1 MSLVSES
8 PILAGS
14 SRSKFTLLINKNVR
28 EMKKSIFVMGLAM
41 MGLLSMTSCS
51 SSDSKNGDTPQP
63 TPQPGQE
70 VSIEDSEY
78 DAIINQY
85 VDNVVLPTYS
95 DLKTKNSALYQAVVD
110 FGDNPSNANF
120 KAICDAWL
128 AAREPWESSEAFLF
142 GPVADYGLDPNM
154 DSWPLD
160 QEAIVKLL
168 ESQQWNEMEWT
179 GDYDEDDEAIAAAQ
193 NVRGF
198 HTLEFL
204 AFRDGQARTLTDQ
217 AVDGEAANA
226 VYNAGNAT
234 AWAQY
239 MRNTAQL
246 LVDDV
251 TTLVDAWNNG
261 YADKFKKHDGGDF
274 TSGLSCIEQLIDGC
288 IDIAGEVGQAK
299 IGDPYDLYVSG
310 KTNEALYAVESWY
323 SWHSR
328 DDYTNNIYSIRNA
341 YYGSRDGKINANS
354 LSKLVAKYDAQLDA
368 DVKEAIEDA
377 AEAIQAIP
385 QPFRNNINSKEAKA
399 AMEACAEL
407 SDILENELKPFLI
420 NHTK

>member
-1 MSLVSES
+1 
-8 PILAGS
+8 
-14 SRSKFTLLINKNVR
+14 
-28 EMKKSIFVMGLAM
+28 M
-41 MGLLSMTSCS
+41 MGLTTFTACS
-51 SSDSKNGDTPQP
+51 SSDDDNKKEDETSEITIQ
-63 TPQPGQE
+63 
-70 VSIEDSEY
+70 DSEY

-85 VDNVVLPTYS
+85 VDKVVLPTYN
-95 DLKTKNSALYQAVVD
+95 DLKTKNSALYQAVVA
-110 FGDNPSNANF
+110 FGDAPSNANF
-120 KAICDAWL
+120 QAICDAWL

-160 QEAIVKLL
+160 QEAIVNMLT
-168 ESQQWNEMEWT
+168 SQQWNDMKWT
-179 GDYDEDDEAIAAAQ
+179 GDYNEDDEAIAAAQ

-204 AFRDGQARTLTDQ
+204 AFRDGKARTLNDAAT
-217 AVDGEAANA
+217 DGEAANA
-226 VYNAGNAT
+226 VYNESNAT

-251 TTLVDAWNNG
+251 TLLCDAWNNG
-261 YADKFKKHDGGDF
+261 YATTFKNHNGGDF

-288 IDIAGEVGQAK
+288 IDIAGEVGDAK

-341 YYGSRDGKINANS
+341 YYGSLDGSINTNS
-354 LSKLVAKYDAQLDA
+354 LSKLVAKYNPVLDT
-368 DVKEAIEDA
+368 DVKNAIDA
-377 AEAIQAIP
+377 AAKAIQAIP
-385 QPFRNNINSKEAKA
+385 QPFRNNINSKEAAA
-399 AMEACAEL
+399 AMDACAEL
-407 SDILENELKPFLI
+407 SDILENELKPFLQ

>member
-1 MSLVSES
+1 
-8 PILAGS
+8 
-14 SRSKFTLLINKNVR
+14 
-28 EMKKSIFVMGLAM
+28 MKKNLFLLSLAM
-41 MGLLSMTSCS
+41 MGLTTFTACS
-51 SSDSKNGDTPQP
+51 SSDDDNKK
-63 TPQPGQE
+63 
-70 VSIEDSEY
+70 EDETSEITIQDNEY

-85 VDNVVLPTYS
+85 VDNVVLPTYN
-95 DLKTKNSALYQAVVD
+95 DLKTKNSALYQAVVA
-110 FGDNPSNANF
+110 FGDAPSNANF
-120 KAICDAWL
+120 QAICDAWL

-160 QEAIVKLL
+160 QEAIVNMLT
-168 ESQQWNEMEWT
+168 SQQWNDMKWT
-179 GDYDEDDEAIAAAQ
+179 DDYNEDDEAIAAAQ

-204 AFRDGQARTLTDQ
+204 AFRDGKARTLNDAAT
-217 AVDGEAANA
+217 DGEAANA
-226 VYNAGNAT
+226 VYNESNAT

-251 TTLVDAWNNG
+251 TLLCDAWNNG
-261 YADKFKKHDGGDF
+261 YASTFKNHNGGDF

-288 IDIAGEVGQAK
+288 IDIAGEVGDAK

-341 YYGSRDGKINANS
+341 YYGSLDGSINTNS
-354 LSKLVAKYDAQLDA
+354 LSKLVAKYNPALDT
-368 DVKEAIEDA
+368 DVKNAIDA
-377 AEAIQAIP
+377 AAKAIQAIP
-385 QPFRNNINSKEAKA
+385 QPFRNNINSKEAAA
-399 AMEACAEL
+399 AMDACAEL
-407 SDILENELKPFLI
+407 SDILENELKPFLQ

>member
-1 MSLVSES
+1 
-8 PILAGS
+8 
-14 SRSKFTLLINKNVR
+14 
-28 EMKKSIFVMGLAM
+28 MKKSIFA

-63 TPQPGQE
+63 TPQPEQE
-70 VSIEDSEY
+70 VTIQDSEY

-128 AAREPWESSEAFLF
+128 TAREPWESSEAFLF
-142 GPVADYGLDPNM
+142 GPVADLGLDPNM

-160 QEAIVKLL
+160 QEAIVKML

-179 GDYDEDDEAIAAAQ
+179 GDYDEDDDAIAAAQ

-226 VYNAGNAT
+226 VYNASNAN

-299 IGDPYDLYVSG
+299 IGDPYDLYQSG

-368 DVKEAIEDA
+368 DVKEAIEEA
-377 AEAIQAIP
+377 ADAIQAIP

-399 AMEACAEL
+399 AMDACAEL

>member
-1 MSLVSES
+1 
-8 PILAGS
+8 
-14 SRSKFTLLINKNVR
+14 
-28 EMKKSIFVMGLAM
+28 MKKSIFMMGLAM
-41 MGLLSMTSCS
+41 MGLVVFTACS
-51 SSDSKNGDTPQP
+51 SSDDKKKDDPQP
-63 TPQPGQE
+63 TPE
-70 VSIEDSEY
+70 VTIQDAEY

-85 VDNVVLPTYS
+85 VDQVVLPTYN
-95 DLKTKNSALYQAVVD
+95 DLKAKNSALYQAVVD
-110 FGDNPSNANF
+110 FGDAPSDGNF
-120 KAICDAWL
+120 QKICDAWL
-128 AAREPWESSEAFLF
+128 VAREPWESSEAFLF
-142 GPVADYGLDPNM
+142 GPVADNGLDPNM

-160 QEAIVKLL
+160 QEAIVKML
-168 ESQQWNEMEWT
+168 ESQQWNDMEWT
-179 GDYDEDDEAIAAAQ
+179 GDYDEDDDAIAAAQ

-204 AFRDGQARTLTDQ
+204 AFRDGKARTLTDQ
-217 AVDGEAANA
+217 ATDDEAANA
-226 VYNAGNAT
+226 VYNAANAT

-251 TTLVDAWNNG
+251 TTLCDAWNNG
-261 YADKFKKHDGGDF
+261 YADKFKSHNGGEF

-341 YYGSRDGKINANS
+341 YFGSRGGSVNKNS
-354 LSKLVAKYDAQLDA
+354 LSKLVAKYNAELDA
-368 DVKEAIEDA
+368 DVKAAITNA
-377 AEAIQAIP
+377 ANAIQAIP
-385 QPFRNNINSKEAKA
+385 QPFRNNINSKEAQA

-407 SDILENELKPFLI
+407 SDILEKELKPFLI

>member
-1 MSLVSES
+1 M
-8 PILAGS
+8 
-14 SRSKFTLLINKNVR
+14 KKNVL
-28 EMKKSIFVMGLAM
+28 MMGLAM
-41 MGLLSMTSCS
+41 MGLCAFTACS
-51 SSDSKNGDTPQP
+51 SDDDKKEESK
-63 TPQPGQE
+63 
-70 VSIEDSEY
+70 IEILDAEY

-85 VDNVVLPTYS
+85 VDNVVLPTYN
-95 DLKTKNSALYQAVVD
+95 DLKTKNTALYNAVVSFGNAPSDANFQAVC
-110 FGDNPSNANF
+110 N
-120 KAICDAWL
+120 AWL
-128 AAREPWESSEAFLF
+128 TAREPWESSEAFLF

-204 AFRDGQARTLTDQ
+204 AFRDGKARTLTDT
-217 AVDGEAANA
+217 AIDGEAANA
-226 VYNAGNAT
+226 VYNESNAT

-246 LVDDV
+246 LVKDV

-261 YADKFKKHDGGDF
+261 YAASFKSHNGGDF

-288 IDIAGEVGQAK
+288 IDIAGEVGDAK
-299 IGDPYDLYVSG
+299 IGDPYSLYVSG
-310 KTNEALYAVESWY
+310 KTTEALYAVESWY

-328 DDYTNNIYSIRNA
+328 DDYTNNILSIRNA
-341 YYGSRDGKINANS
+341 YYGSRDGSINANS
-354 LSKLVAKYDAQLDA
+354 LSKLVAKYNAPLDTKVKDAIKSAA
-368 DVKEAIEDA
+368 D
-377 AEAIQAIP
+377 AIQAIP
-385 QPFRNNINSKEAKA
+385 QPFRNNINSSEAKA
-399 AMEACAEL
+399 AMEAC
-407 SDILENELKPFLI
+407 SDLGDVLENELKPFLQDA
-420 NHTK
+420 TK

>member
-1 MSLVSES
+1 MNSVSAL
-8 PILAGS
+8 PISAGS
-14 SRSKFTLLINKNVR
+14 LRSEKLEIEIYIINIYKN
-28 EMKKSIFVMGLAM
+28 MKKSIFMMGLAM
-41 MGLLSMTSCS
+41 MGLVVFTACS
-51 SSDSKNGDTPQP
+51 SSDDKKKDDPQP
-63 TPQPGQE
+63 TPE
-70 VSIEDSEY
+70 VTIQDAEY

-85 VDNVVLPTYS
+85 VDQVVLPTYN
-95 DLKTKNSALYQAVVD
+95 DLKAKNSALYQAVVD
-110 FGDNPSNANF
+110 FGDAPSDGNF
-120 KAICDAWL
+120 QKICDAWL
-128 AAREPWESSEAFLF
+128 VAREPWESSEAFLF
-142 GPVADYGLDPNM
+142 GPVADNGLDPNM

-160 QEAIVKLL
+160 QEAIVKML
-168 ESQQWNEMEWT
+168 ESQQWNDMEWT
-179 GDYDEDDEAIAAAQ
+179 GDYDEDDDAIAAAQ

-204 AFRDGQARTLTDQ
+204 AFRDGKARTLTDQ
-217 AVDGEAANA
+217 ATDDEAANA
-226 VYNAGNAT
+226 VYNAANAT

-251 TTLVDAWNNG
+251 TTLCDAWNNG
-261 YADKFKKHDGGDF
+261 YADKFKSHNGGEF

-341 YYGSRDGKINANS
+341 YFGSRDGSVNKNS
-354 LSKLVAKYDAQLDA
+354 LSKLVAKYNAELDA
-368 DVKEAIEDA
+368 DVKAAITNA
-377 AEAIQAIP
+377 ANAIQAIP
-385 QPFRNNINSKEAKA
+385 QPFRNNINSKEAQA

-407 SDILENELKPFLI
+407 SDILEKELKPFLI

>member
-1 MSLVSES
+1 
-8 PILAGS
+8 
-14 SRSKFTLLINKNVR
+14 
-28 EMKKSIFVMGLAM
+28 MKKNDLMMGLAM
-41 MGLLSMTSCS
+41 MGLCAFTACS
-51 SSDSKNGDTPQP
+51 SDDDKKEESK
-63 TPQPGQE
+63 
-70 VSIEDSEY
+70 IEILDAEY

-85 VDNVVLPTYS
+85 VDNVVLPTYN
-95 DLKTKNSALYQAVVD
+95 DLKTKNTALYNAVVSFGNAPSDANFQAVC
-110 FGDNPSNANF
+110 N
-120 KAICDAWL
+120 AWL
-128 AAREPWESSEAFLF
+128 TAREPWESSEAFLF

-204 AFRDGQARTLTDQ
+204 AFRDGKARTLTDT
-217 AVDGEAANA
+217 AIDGEAANA
-226 VYNAGNAT
+226 VYNESNAT

-246 LVDDV
+246 LVKDV

-261 YADKFKKHDGGDF
+261 YAASFKSHNGGDF

-288 IDIAGEVGQAK
+288 IDIAGEVGDAK
-299 IGDPYDLYVSG
+299 IGDPYSLYVSG
-310 KTNEALYAVESWY
+310 KTTEALYAVESWY

-328 DDYTNNIYSIRNA
+328 DDYTNNILSIRNA
-341 YYGSRDGKINANS
+341 YYGSRDGSINANS
-354 LSKLVAKYDAQLDA
+354 LSKLVAKYNAPLDTKVKDAIKSAA
-368 DVKEAIEDA
+368 D
-377 AEAIQAIP
+377 AIQAIP
-385 QPFRNNINSKEAKA
+385 QPFRNNINSSEAKA
-399 AMEACAEL
+399 AMEACADL
-407 SDILENELKPFLI
+407 GDVLENELKPFLQDA
-420 NHTK
+420 TK

>member
-1 MSLVSES
+1 
-8 PILAGS
+8 
-14 SRSKFTLLINKNVR
+14 
-28 EMKKSIFVMGLAM
+28 MKKNLFLMSLAM
-41 MGLLSMTSCS
+41 MGLCAFTACS
-51 SSDSKNGDTPQP
+51 SDDDKK
-63 TPQPGQE
+63 QE
-70 VSIEDSEY
+70 EQTEVTIQDSEY
-78 DAIINQY
+78 DVIINQY

-95 DLKTKNSALYQAVVD
+95 ELKTKNSELFNAVVS
-110 FGDNPSNANF
+110 FGDAPSDAKF
-120 KAICDAWL
+120 QAICDAWL
-128 AAREPWESSEAFLF
+128 VAREPWESSEAFLF

-160 QEAIVKLL
+160 QEAIVNTLK
-168 ESQQWNEMEWT
+168 SQKWNSIVWT
-179 GDYDEDDEAIAAAQ
+179 GDYNEDDEAIAAAQ

-204 AFRDGQARTLTDQ
+204 AFRDGKARTLTD
-217 AVDGEAANA
+217 VAASDNA
-226 VYNAGNAT
+226 ADYVYNESNAT

-251 TTLVDAWNNG
+251 TLLCDKWENG
-261 YADKFKKHDGGDF
+261 YADTFKSHKGGDF

-288 IDIAGEVGQAK
+288 IDIAGEVGDAK

-341 YYGSRDGKINANS
+341 YYGSRDGNINNNS
-354 LSKLVAKYDAQLDA
+354 LSKLVAKYNPDLDKN
-368 DVKEAIEDA
+368 VKNAIDA
-377 AEAIQAIP
+377 AAKAIQAIP
-385 QPFRNNINSKEAKA
+385 QPFRNNINSKEAAA
-399 AMEACAEL
+399 AMEACSAL
-407 SDILENELKPFLI
+407 GNILENELKPYLQ

>member
-1 MSLVSES
+1 
-8 PILAGS
+8 
-14 SRSKFTLLINKNVR
+14 
-28 EMKKSIFVMGLAM
+28 MKKSIFVMGLTM
-41 MGLLSMTSCS
+41 MGLMGFTACS
-51 SSDSKNGDTPQP
+51 SSDDKKSDDPQP
-63 TPQPGQE
+63 PTE
-70 VSIEDSEY
+70 VTIQDSEY
-78 DAIINQY
+78 DAIVNQY

-95 DLKTKNSALYQAVVD
+95 DLKAKNSALYQAVVD
-110 FGDNPSNANF
+110 FGDAPSNANF

-142 GPVADYGLDPNM
+142 GPVADLGLDPNM

-160 QEAIVKLL
+160 QEAIVKML

-179 GDYDEDDEAIAAAQ
+179 GDYDEDDDAIAAAQ

-198 HTLEFL
+198 NTLEFL
-204 AFRDGQARTLTDQ
+204 TFRDGQARTLTDQ

-226 VYNAGNAT
+226 VYNASNAN

-377 AEAIQAIP
+377 ADAIQAIP

>member
-1 MSLVSES
+1 MD
-8 PILAGS
+8 
-14 SRSKFTLLINKNVR
+14 
-28 EMKKSIFVMGLAM
+28 MKKSIFM
-41 MGLLSMTSCS
+41 MGLTMMRLFTFTACS
-51 SSDSKNGDTPQP
+51 SSNDDKKEDAETTFIQ
-63 TPQPGQE
+63 
-70 VSIEDSEY
+70 DSEY

-85 VDNVVLPTYS
+85 VDNVVLPTYN
-95 DLKTKNSALYQAVVD
+95 DLKTKNTALYNAVVSFGNAPSDANFQAVC
-110 FGDNPSNANF
+110 N
-120 KAICDAWL
+120 AWL
-128 AAREPWESSEAFLF
+128 TAREPWESSEAFLF

-204 AFRDGQARTLTDQ
+204 AFRDGKARTLTDT
-217 AVDGEAANA
+217 AIDGEAANA
-226 VYNAGNAT
+226 VYNESNAT

-246 LVDDV
+246 LVKDV

-261 YADKFKKHDGGDF
+261 YAASFKSHNGGDF

-288 IDIAGEVGQAK
+288 IDIAGEVGDAK
-299 IGDPYDLYVSG
+299 IGDPYSLYVSG
-310 KTNEALYAVESWY
+310 KTTEALYAVESWY

-328 DDYTNNIYSIRNA
+328 DDYTNNILSIRNA
-341 YYGSRDGKINANS
+341 YYGSRDGSINANS
-354 LSKLVAKYDAQLDA
+354 LSKLVAKYNAPLDTKVKDAIKSAA
-368 DVKEAIEDA
+368 D
-377 AEAIQAIP
+377 AIQAIP
-385 QPFRNNINSKEAKA
+385 QPFRNNINSSEAKA
-399 AMEACAEL
+399 AMEAC
-407 SDILENELKPFLI
+407 SDLGDVLENELKPFLQDA
-420 NHTK
+420 TK

>member
-1 MSLVSES
+1 
-8 PILAGS
+8 
-14 SRSKFTLLINKNVR
+14 
-28 EMKKSIFVMGLAM
+28 MKKGIFMMGLAM
-41 MGLLSMTSCS
+41 MGLFAMSSCS
-51 SSDSKNGDTPQP
+51 SSDDNNKKEET
-63 TPQPGQE
+63 TE
-70 VSIEDSEY
+70 VTILDSEY
-78 DAIINQY
+78 DAIVNQY

-95 DLKTKNSALYQAVVD
+95 DLKTKNSALYQAVVA
-110 FGDNPSNANF
+110 FGDAPSNAKF
-120 KAICDAWL
+120 QAVCDAWL
-128 AAREPWESSEAFLF
+128 EAREPWEQSEAFLF
-142 GPVADYGLDPNM
+142 GPVADNGLDPNM

-168 ESQQWNEMEWT
+168 ESQQWNDMKWT
-179 GDYDEDDEAIAAAQ
+179 GDYDEDDDAIAAAQ

-204 AFRDGQARTLTDQ
+204 AFRDGKSRTLTDT
-217 AVDGEAANA
+217 AADGEAANA

-251 TTLVDAWNNG
+251 TTLCDAWNNG
-261 YADKFKKHDGGDF
+261 YAAKFKSHSGGDF

-310 KTNEALYAVESWY
+310 KTTEALYAVESWY

-341 YYGSRDGKINANS
+341 YYGSRDGKVNNNS
-354 LSKLVAKYDAQLDA
+354 LSKLVAKYNPTLDA
-368 DVKEAIEDA
+368 DVKEAIKDA
-377 AEAIQAIP
+377 ADAIQAIP
-385 QPFRNNINSKEAKA
+385 QPFRNNINSKEAQA
-399 AMEACAEL
+399 AMEACEEL

>member
-1 MSLVSES
+1 
-8 PILAGS
+8 
-14 SRSKFTLLINKNVR
+14 
-28 EMKKSIFVMGLAM
+28 MKKNLFLLSLAM
-41 MGLLSMTSCS
+41 MGLTTFTACS
-51 SSDSKNGDTPQP
+51 SSDDDNKKEDETSEITIQ
-63 TPQPGQE
+63 
-70 VSIEDSEY
+70 DSEY

-85 VDNVVLPTYS
+85 VDKVVLPTYN
-95 DLKTKNSALYQAVVD
+95 DLKTKNSALYQAVVA
-110 FGDNPSNANF
+110 FGDAPSNANF
-120 KAICDAWL
+120 QAICDAWL

-160 QEAIVKLL
+160 QEAIVNMLT
-168 ESQQWNEMEWT
+168 SQQWNDMKWT
-179 GDYDEDDEAIAAAQ
+179 GDYNEDDEAIAAAQ

-204 AFRDGQARTLTDQ
+204 AFRDGKARTLNDAAT
-217 AVDGEAANA
+217 DGEAANA
-226 VYNAGNAT
+226 VYNESNAT

-251 TTLVDAWNNG
+251 TLLCDAWNNG
-261 YADKFKKHDGGDF
+261 YATTFKNHNGGDF

-288 IDIAGEVGQAK
+288 IDIAGEVGDAK
-299 IGDPYDLYVSG
+299 IGDPYDFYVSG

-341 YYGSRDGKINANS
+341 YYGSLDGSINTNS
-354 LSKLVAKYDAQLDA
+354 LSKLVAKYNPTLDT
-368 DVKEAIEDA
+368 DVKNAIDA
-377 AEAIQAIP
+377 AAKTIQAIP
-385 QPFRNNINSKEAKA
+385 QPFRNNINSKEAAA
-399 AMEACAEL
+399 AMDACAEL
-407 SDILENELKPFLI
+407 SDILENELKPFLQ

>member
-1 MSLVSES
+1 M
-8 PILAGS
+8 
-14 SRSKFTLLINKNVR
+14 KKNVL
-28 EMKKSIFVMGLAM
+28 MMGLAM
-41 MGLLSMTSCS
+41 MGLCAFTACS
-51 SSDSKNGDTPQP
+51 SDDDKKEESK
-63 TPQPGQE
+63 
-70 VSIEDSEY
+70 IEILDAEY

-85 VDNVVLPTYS
+85 VDNVVLPTYN
-95 DLKTKNSALYQAVVD
+95 DLKTKNTALYNAVVSFGNAPSDANFQAVC
-110 FGDNPSNANF
+110 N
-120 KAICDAWL
+120 AWL
-128 AAREPWESSEAFLF
+128 TAREPWESSEAFLF

-204 AFRDGQARTLTDQ
+204 AFRDGKARTLTDT
-217 AVDGEAANA
+217 AIDGEAANA
-226 VYNAGNAT
+226 VYNESNTT

-246 LVDDV
+246 LVKDV

-261 YADKFKKHDGGDF
+261 YAASFKSHNGGDF

-288 IDIAGEVGQAK
+288 IDIAGEVGDAK
-299 IGDPYDLYVSG
+299 IGDPYSLYVSG
-310 KTNEALYAVESWY
+310 KTTEALYAVESWY

-328 DDYTNNIYSIRNA
+328 DDYTNNILSIRNA
-341 YYGSRDGKINANS
+341 YYGSRDGSINANS
-354 LSKLVAKYDAQLDA
+354 LSKLVAKYNAPLDTKVKDAIKSAA
-368 DVKEAIEDA
+368 D
-377 AEAIQAIP
+377 AIQAIP
-385 QPFRNNINSKEAKA
+385 QPFRNNINSSEAKA
-399 AMEACAEL
+399 AMEACADL
-407 SDILENELKPFLI
+407 GDVLENELKPFLQDA
-420 NHTK
+420 TK

>member
-1 MSLVSES
+1 
-8 PILAGS
+8 
-14 SRSKFTLLINKNVR
+14 
-28 EMKKSIFVMGLAM
+28 MKKFLFMVSLALT
-41 MGLLSMTSCS
+41 GVFAFTACS
-51 SSDSKNGDTPQP
+51 SDDDKKEDSK
-63 TPQPGQE
+63 
-70 VSIEDSEY
+70 IEILDAEY

-85 VDNVVLPTYS
+85 VDAVVLPTYN
-95 DLKTKNSALYQAVVD
+95 DLKTKNSALYEAVVAFGNAPSDANFQAVC
-110 FGDNPSNANF
+110 N
-120 KAICDAWL
+120 AWL

-179 GDYDEDDEAIAAAQ
+179 GDYNEDDEAIAAAQ

-204 AFRDGQARTLTDQ
+204 AFRDGKARTLTDV
-217 AVDGEAANA
+217 AADGEAANA
-226 VYNAGNAT
+226 VYNEANAT

-246 LVDDV
+246 LVNDV

-261 YADKFKKHDGGDF
+261 YATSFKNHNGGDF

-288 IDIAGEVGQAK
+288 IDIAGEVGDAK
-299 IGDPYDLYVSG
+299 IGDPYSLYVSG

-328 DDYTNNIYSIRNA
+328 DDYTNNILSIRNA
-341 YYGSRDGKINANS
+341 YYGSRDGSINNHS
-354 LSKLVAKYDAQLDA
+354 LSKLVAKYNTTLDTKVKDAINTAA
-368 DVKEAIEDA
+368 D
-377 AEAIQAIP
+377 AIQAIP
-385 QPFRNNINSKEAKA
+385 QPFRNNINSSEARA
-399 AMEACAEL
+399 AMEACADL
-407 SDILENELKPFLI
+407 GDILENELKPFLQDA
-420 NHTK
+420 TK

>member
-1 MSLVSES
+1 
-8 PILAGS
+8 
-14 SRSKFTLLINKNVR
+14 
-28 EMKKSIFVMGLAM
+28 MKKSIFAMGLAM

-63 TPQPGQE
+63 TPQSVEE

-128 AAREPWESSEAFLF
+128 TAREPWESSEAFLF
-142 GPVADYGLDPNM
+142 GPVADLGLDPNM

-160 QEAIVKLL
+160 QEAIVKML

-179 GDYDEDDEAIAAAQ
+179 GDYDEDDDAIAAAQ

-226 VYNAGNAT
+226 VYNASNAN

-299 IGDPYDLYVSG
+299 IGDPYDLYQSG

-368 DVKEAIEDA
+368 DVKEAIEEA
-377 AEAIQAIP
+377 ADAIQAIP

-399 AMEACAEL
+399 AMDACAEL